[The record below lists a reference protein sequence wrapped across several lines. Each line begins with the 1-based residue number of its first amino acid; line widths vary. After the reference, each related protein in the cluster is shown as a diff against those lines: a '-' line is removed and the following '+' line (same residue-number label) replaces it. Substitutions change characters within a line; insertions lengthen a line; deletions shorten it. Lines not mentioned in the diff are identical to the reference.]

1 MNISDL
7 AIKLF
12 KAYIDNKNSTTVP
25 TTIGFQK
32 LLDRGYDAEAML
44 EDANKYASGNLLAS
58 DLGDSEALNG
68 VFPQKDPTEMFDP
81 NPKKELFKGLFKR
94 LFKRN

>member
-12 KAYIDNKNSTTVP
+12 KAYNNNLNSTTIP

-44 EDANKYASGNLLAS
+44 EDANEYASGNFLAS

-68 VFPQKDPTEMFDP
+68 VLPQKDPTEMFDP
-81 NPKKELFKGLFKR
+81 NPKKELFKGLFRK

>member
-12 KAYIDNKNSTTVP
+12 KAYSDNINSTTIP
-25 TTIGFQK
+25 TTIGFQE

-44 EDANKYASGNLLAS
+44 EDSNKYASGNCLSS

-68 VFPQKDPTEMFDP
+68 IFPQNDPTEMFDP
-81 NPKKELFKGLFKR
+81 NPKKELVKGLFKR

>member
-12 KAYIDNKNSTTVP
+12 KAYNNNLNSTTIP

-44 EDANKYASGNLLAS
+44 EDANEYASGNFLAS

-68 VFPQKDPTEMFDP
+68 VLPQKDPTEMFDP
-81 NPKKELFKGLFKR
+81 NPKKELFKGLFKK